1 MAGYSLLN
9 NGAVRDLAS
18 LVLRENIVQKILVI
32 PYRSADFRYTE
43 DINARSVTVNRPK
56 LITGGRAIEDGAT
69 NGGYFNS
76 NVASAESQLYEIP
89 LVNVFDKPIK
99 IAQVQDDMS
108 GGTALRGN
116 LMNVPKAIAKFVN
129 TTYFATL
136 LAANVNKGIVAAS
149 AEGVVSYTFDADY
162 ISVASANTTAG
173 AIAALQEATGKLE
186 NGDTDNGYDIFPLE
200 ESVVYASGDF
210 MNFLRGQSNFI
221 VNNYI
226 GQQMVGSG
234 SFDAFDATW
243 TPDTIDGYAGEIYG
257 MLLYRTG
264 SLFKSTVGSL
274 GLKTLADGSK
284 AAIASDALDGLLAI
298 VVCGLAVGGG
308 MTPGDIKVVDARGGQ
323 GWEVQPLARC
333 GFSVF
338 SAKGV
343 HTIWKNS
350 GIDATDF
357 VAYTGAGSVATKTK
371 ETALYLPEN
380 RA

>member
-9 NGAVRDLAS
+9 SGAVRDLAS
-18 LVLRENIVQKILVI
+18 LVLRENIVQDILVI

-43 DINARSVTVNRPK
+43 DMAARSVTVNRPK
-56 LITGGRAIEDGAT
+56 MVNGGRTVGAST
-69 NGGYFNS
+69 NGGYFNA
-76 NVASAESQLYEIP
+76 NQAVAESALYEID
-89 LVNVFDKPIK
+89 LTQVFDKTIK

-108 GGTALRGN
+108 GGTALRGQ
-116 LMNVPKAIAKFVN
+116 LMNVPKAIARFVN

-136 LAANVNKGIVAAS
+136 LAANVNAGISATSSDSTVTYAAS
-149 AEGVVSYTFDADY
+149 TDY
-162 ISVASANTTAG
+162 ISVMSASTTAA

-186 NGDTDNGYDIFPLE
+186 NGDSTNGYDIFPLE

-210 MNFLRGQSNFI
+210 MNYLRGQSNFI

-243 TPDTIDGYAGEIYG
+243 TPESIKGYAGEIYG

-264 SLFKSTVGSL
+264 SLFKSTAGSL
-274 GLKTLADGSK
+274 GLQTLADGTLEATGST
-284 AAIASDALDGLLAI
+284 ALDGLMAI

-323 GWEVQPLARC
+323 GWEIQPLARC
-333 GFSVF
+333 GFDVF
-338 SAKGV
+338 SAKGT
-343 HTIWKNS
+343 HTIWGYQGFTAS
-350 GIDATDF
+350 DF
-357 VAYTGAGSVATKTK
+357 VVYTGSGSTATKTK
-371 ETALYLPEN
+371 KTVLYQPEN

>member
-1 MAGYSLLN
+1 MPGYSLLN

-18 LVLRENIVQKILVI
+18 LVLKENIVQKILVI
-32 PYRSADFRYTE
+32 PYRSADFRYVE
-43 DINARSVTVNRPK
+43 DISAKSVTVNRPK
-56 LITGGRAIEDGAT
+56 LVTGGRTVGAST
-69 NGGYFNS
+69 NGGFFN
-76 NVASAESQLYEIP
+76 NNQASAESELYDIN
-89 LVNVFDKPIK
+89 LTQVFDKTIK
-99 IAQVQDDMS
+99 ISQVQDDMS
-108 GGTALRGN
+108 GGTALRGQ
-116 LMNVPKAIAKFVN
+116 LMNVPKSIARFVN

-136 LAANVNKGIVAAS
+136 LAANVNKGIVAS
-149 AEGVVSYTFDADY
+149 SSEGTVSYTTDADY

-173 AIAALQEATGKLE
+173 VIAALQEATGKLE
-186 NGDTDNGYDIFPLE
+186 NGDSDHGYDLFPLE
-200 ESVVYASGDF
+200 ESVVYGSGHF
-210 MNFLRGQSNFI
+210 MNYLRGQSNFI

-226 GQQMVGSG
+226 GQQMIGSG

-243 TPDTIDGYAGEIYG
+243 TPESIDGYAGEIYG

-264 SLFKSTVGSL
+264 SLFKATVGTL
-274 GLKTLADGSK
+274 GLKTLADGSLT
-284 AAIASDALDGLLAI
+284 ATASDALDGLLAI

-323 GWEVQPLARC
+323 GWEIQPLARC
-333 GFSVF
+333 GFEVF

-350 GIDATDF
+350 GFDATDF

-371 ETALYLPEN
+371 ETAIYQPEN

>member
-18 LVLRENIVQKILVI
+18 LVLKENIVQKILVI

-43 DINARSVTVNRPK
+43 DMYAKSVTVNKPT
-56 LITGGRAIEDGAT
+56 LVTGGRTIGAGT
-69 NGGYFNS
+69 NGGFFN
-76 NVASAESQLYEIP
+76 NNQASAESTLYDIN
-89 LVNVFDKPIK
+89 LTQVFDKTIK
-99 IAQVQDDMS
+99 ISQVQDDMS
-108 GGTALRGN
+108 GGTALRGQ

-149 AEGVVSYTFDADY
+149 AEGVVSYSFDSDY
-162 ISVASANTTAG
+162 ISVMSANTTAG

-186 NGDTDNGYDIFPLE
+186 NGDSSNGYDIFPLE

-210 MNFLRGQSNFI
+210 MNYLRGQSNFI

-243 TPDTIDGYAGEIYG
+243 TPDSIDGYAGEIYG

-274 GLKTLADGSK
+274 GLMTLADGSL
-284 AAIASDALDGLLAI
+284 AATASDALDGLMAL

-308 MTPGDIKVVDARGGQ
+308 MTPGDI
-323 GWEVQPLARC
+323 
-333 GFSVF
+333 
-338 SAKGV
+338 
-343 HTIWKNS
+343 
-350 GIDATDF
+350 
-357 VAYTGAGSVATKTK
+357 
-371 ETALYLPEN
+371 
-380 RA
+380 

>member
-9 NGAVRDLAS
+9 SGAVRDLAS

-43 DINARSVTVNRPK
+43 DMTAKSVSVNRPK
-56 LITGGRAIEDGAT
+56 MVTGGRTLGAST
-69 NGGYFNS
+69 NGGFFNT
-76 NVASAESQLYEIP
+76 NQASAESELYDIN
-89 LVNVFDKPIK
+89 LTQVFDKTIK
-99 IAQVQDDMS
+99 ISQVQDDMS
-108 GGTALRGN
+108 GGTALRGQ
-116 LMNVPKAIAKFVN
+116 LMNVPKSIARFVN

-136 LAANVNKGIVAAS
+136 LAANVNKGITATS
-149 AEGVVSYTFDADY
+149 AGGVVSYSTDADY
-162 ISVASANTTAG
+162 ISVLSASTTAA
-173 AIAALQEATGKLE
+173 AIAGLQAATGKLE
-186 NGDTDNGYDIFPLE
+186 NGDADHGYDIFPLE

-210 MNFLRGQSNFI
+210 MNYLRGQSNFI

-243 TPDTIDGYAGEIYG
+243 TPDTIDGYAGEVYG

-274 GLKTLADGSK
+274 GLKTLADGSL
-284 AAIASDALDGLLAI
+284 AATASDALDGLLAI

-323 GWEVQPLARC
+323 GWEIQPLARC
-333 GFSVF
+333 GFEVF

-343 HTIWKNS
+343 HTIWEYNKF
-350 GIDATDF
+350 DATDF
-357 VAYTGAGSVATKTK
+357 VAYTGSGSTATKTK
-371 ETALYLPEN
+371 ETAIFQPEN
-380 RA
+380 RS